1 MRSNKLTF
9 RCNDELKR
17 KIDMLVEEKSTTMS
31 ALLLEYVVQ
40 GVRNDMAI
48 KNATSADN
56 LIKLLKEMGINEE
69 LIKSKLLSR

>member
-9 RCNDELKR
+9 RCNDELKS
-17 KIDMLVEEKSTTMS
+17 KIDILVEEKSTTMS

-56 LIKLLKEMGINEE
+56 LIKLLKELGFSEE
-69 LIKSKLLSR
+69 AIKSKL